1 MHYRITIMT
10 TQHLERILNKIDV
23 AKTQL
28 DAAIQ
33 AYGRGED
40 VVAVT
45 LAGAAEEIF
54 GALCLRRNIQN
65 AVNKII
71 EFQQLSVISS
81 NPKVLRDYLN
91 SVRNC
96 LKHAN
101 NPTEDIFVM
110 ADLDSF
116 VMIVRALGNAELLG
130 ISDSETMTKFRNGK
144 FLK

>member
-1 MHYRITIMT
+1 MT
-10 TQHLERILNKIDV
+10 NQHTERTLNKVDV

-54 GALCLRRNIQN
+54 GAMCLRRNIQN
-65 AVNKII
+65 VVNKII
-71 EFQQLSVISS
+71 ELPQLSVISS
-81 NPKVLRDYLN
+81 NPKILRDYLN

-110 ADLDSF
+110 ADLDSY
-116 VMIVRALGNAELLG
+116 VMIGRALRNAELLG
-130 ISDSETMTKFRNGK
+130 ISNSETMTKFRNGEL
-144 FLK
+144 LKQVKEK